1 MHALRDV
8 DFLARLELFS
18 HFHEAQLAKLDAC
31 VSRHRHPPAVTLLQ
45 QEEDSHDAYIVRSGE
60 VRVENDTPYGVFVLA
75 ELGAGEMFGE
85 TSFVDRGP
93 RSSTVTTVTETEL
106 LGLSPLALAAA
117 GEGDQR
123 FELAVYWTFW
133 KSLSRKLRATNER
146 LARFFTQSG
155 QTPSIEAAAAPVT
168 GEKFRIGLAAKR
180 QLFLEQKL
188 SNMEINFLASLSKE
202 EKLEDSQVIF
212 REGDV
217 GDTMFVVLA
226 GRVMIS
232 KRIEGAGEEA
242 LAFLERGDY
251 FGEMALIDRLP
262 RSADAKAH
270 QGGAVVLA
278 IPRIVLEGI
287 LDIEKVSSRRLL
299 RILCSL
305 IAKRLRVLDE
315 KIVGWFILAGGGMD
329 SGEPG

>member
-1 MHALRDV
+1 MRDV
-8 DFLARLELFS
+8 DFFARQELFS
-18 HFHEAQLAKLDAC
+18 HFTEAQLAKLDAC
-31 VSRHRHPPAVTLLQ
+31 VSRLRHPAEVTLLRQ
-45 QEEDSHDAYIVRSGE
+45 DEDTQDAYVVRSGE
-60 VRVENDTPYGVFVLA
+60 VRVENDTPYGIFVLA
-75 ELGAGEMFGE
+75 DLGAGEMFGE
-85 TSFVDRGP
+85 TSFVDRAP
-93 RSSTVTTVTETEL
+93 RSSTVKTVTATEL
-106 LGLSPLALAAA
+106 FGLSPLALAAA

-123 FELAVYWTFW
+123 FELAMYWAFW
-133 KSLSRKLRATNER
+133 KSLSHKLRTTNER

-155 QTPSIEAAAAPVT
+155 HAPSIEAVAAPVPG
-168 GEKFRIGLAAKR
+168 GEFRIGLAAKR

-188 SNMEINFLASLSKE
+188 SNMEINFLATLSKE
-202 EKLEDSQVIF
+202 EKFENSQVIF
-212 REGDV
+212 REGDA
-217 GDTMFVVLA
+217 GDTMFVVLD

-232 KRIEGAGEEA
+232 KHIDGAGEEA

-270 QGGAVVLA
+270 HGGAVVLA
-278 IPRIVLEGI
+278 IPRIVLESI

-315 KIVGWFILAGGGMD
+315 KIVGWFILAGGAGMGAEE
-329 SGEPG
+329 SG